1 MRAMNRSVWLRS
13 VAGATV
19 LAALGGPQARAE
31 IPDGGAAE
39 AAATASELL
48 DAAAPSVSELVVV
61 APRRLA
67 DVAGSFTALDADTF
81 RRSQPLTINDVLR
94 RVPGL
99 YLRGEEGLG
108 LRPNIGFRGLNPT
121 RSSEVLLLEDGVPLT
136 YAPYGS
142 NETYY
147 HPPLERF
154 SGVEVL
160 KGAGQIVFGPHTV
173 GGVINYRTP
182 APPEEAEGRLLV
194 RGGSRNTRE
203 VALQGGD
210 TFGRL
215 GLVGGVTARES
226 DGSRA
231 NHHLAYADVFV
242 KGVYRITDDQDLTLK
257 LTSYGEDS
265 QVSYSGLTQAEYQAD
280 PRGNPFPND
289 RFELARHGASLSHG
303 VRFNDSLQLTT
314 VVYGSSF
321 ERDWWRQS
329 SNSSQRPN
337 DSSDP
342 ACRSL
347 ANLNT
352 TCGNEGRLRQYY
364 LFGVESR
371 LAADWTLGGS
381 PQRTQAGLRAHAE
394 NQERF
399 QWNGD
404 LPNSRAPGVG
414 PNAGVREHNVRQAR
428 ALSGYVQNTAR
439 FGDFALSGG
448 LRYESIAFERSN
460 KLPGGGRGQSELQA
474 LIPGAGLTWSPNPT
488 LTVFA
493 GVHRG
498 FSPPRVEDVITNT
511 GGSVEL
517 DEELSVNSEL
527 GVRGRPA
534 PGLRLE
540 VTAFQMDFENQI
552 VPSSVAGGVGAT
564 LTSAG
569 ETLHQGV
576 EGALSF
582 SSAEAHGTAD
592 DLYAEAAVTYLARAE
607 YEGARFSGVSG
618 FGTVSVTGARLPY
631 APELTARAALGYR
644 SAGGLQG
651 EIEAVYTG
659 EMVTDDLNTVTPT
672 ADGQRGLIDDN
683 LIWSLAAS
691 APLPGAPVR
700 ILLSIRN
707 IFDTTAIVDRSR
719 GILVNEPRIAQL
731 GLEAR
736 F

>member
-1 MRAMNRSVWLRS
+1 MRRKNRSGWLGS

-19 LAALGGPQARAE
+19 LAALCGPAAQAE
-31 IPDGGAAE
+31 VSGT
-39 AAATASELL
+39 AAAAFDLL
-48 DAAAPSVSELVVV
+48 DADATPTVSELVVV

-67 DVAGSFTALDADTF
+67 DLPGSFTTLDAETY

-136 YAPYGS
+136 FAPYGS
-142 NETYY
+142 NESYY

-154 SGVEVL
+154 SAVEVL

-173 GGVINYRTP
+173 GGVVNYRTP
-182 APPEEAEGRLLV
+182 APPDEAEGRLLI

-203 VALQGGD
+203 VVLQGGD

-215 GLVGGVTARES
+215 GLVGGFTARES
-226 DGSRA
+226 DGSRQ
-231 NHHLAYADVFV
+231 NHRLAYADAFV
-242 KGVYRITDDQDLTLK
+242 KGVFQINDDQDLTLK
-257 LTSYGEDS
+257 LSSYAEDS
-265 QVSYSGLTQAEYQAD
+265 QVSYSGLTEAEYRAD

-289 RFELARHGASLSHG
+289 RFELARHGGSVSHG
-303 VRFNDSLQLTT
+303 VRFNDALQLTT
-314 VVYGSSF
+314 VLYGSSF

-329 SNSSQRPN
+329 SNSSQRPS

-364 LFGVESR
+364 LFGAESR
-371 LAADWTLGGS
+371 LTADWRLGGS
-381 PQRTQAGLRAHAE
+381 PQHTQAGVRAHAE

-404 LPNSRAPGVG
+404 LPNSRSPGVG
-414 PNAGVREHNVRQAR
+414 PNAGVREQNVRQAR

-460 KLPGGGRGQSELQA
+460 KLPGGGRGESDLQA
-474 LIPGAGLTWSPNPT
+474 LIPGAGLTWTPRST
-488 LTVFA
+488 LTVFG

-498 FSPPRVEDVITNT
+498 FSPPRVEDVISST

-517 DEELSVNSEL
+517 DEERSVNSEL
-527 GVRGRPA
+527 GLRARPA
-534 PGLRLE
+534 PGFRLE
-540 VTAFQMDFENQI
+540 ATAFQMDFENQI

-569 ETLHQGV
+569 ETLHRGV
-576 EGALSF
+576 EAALSF
-582 SSAEAHGTAD
+582 SSAEAQGTAN
-592 DLYAEAAVTYLARAE
+592 DLYMEAAVTYLAQAE
-607 YEGARFSGVSG
+607 YQGARLSGVSG
-618 FGTVSVTGARLPY
+618 FGTVSVAGNRLPY
-631 APELTARAALGYR
+631 APELTGRAAVGYR
-644 SAGGLQG
+644 WAQGLQG
-651 EIEAVYTG
+651 EVEAVYTG

-672 ADGQRGLIDDN
+672 ADGQRGLIEDG
-683 LIWSLAAS
+683 LIWNVAAS
-691 APLPGAPVR
+691 APLPGTPVR
-700 ILLSIRN
+700 ILLSVRN
-707 IFDTTAIVDRSR
+707 IFDTTLIVDRSR

-731 GLEAR
+731 GIEAR